1 MNSTSPE
8 PQLVKKRE
16 LARLLSMSPRFL
28 DDLIARRAIPF
39 LNLSPRLHLFDP
51 TAVRAVLHDL
61 YAVPGRKGKP

>member
-51 TAVRAVLHDL
+51 AAVRTALHDL

>member
-1 MNSTSPE
+1 M
-8 PQLVKKRE
+8 KKRE

-51 TAVRAVLHDL
+51 AAVRTALHDL

>member
-1 MNSTSPE
+1 MSNTHFE

-39 LNLSPRLHLFDP
+39 LEISPRLHLFDVEVVKD
-51 TAVRAVLHDL
+51 ALQAR
-61 YAVPGRKGKP
+61 YGVPRKEARR